1 MASAPRCEPVQQTA
15 QPDSRA
21 SASLIISVGGSS
33 VIYGVSALAS
43 PTHPRPHIMQTA
55 PLHSSHASPG
65 QRVWASAGVASIC
78 VGKGHSCWLRSGK
91 VRGSLLC
98 TGIGML
104 WRGGDAPAAV
114 ATASVRPNPALNRS
128 AVSGFGLRLLGQRAR
143 LALR

>member
-91 VRGSLLC
+91 VSGSLHRHRSC
-98 TGIGML
+98 VV
-104 WRGGDAPAAV
+104 RAV
-114 ATASVRPNPALNRS
+114 PQQQW
-128 AVSGFGLRLLGQRAR
+128 LRLASALTRRSTGARQAALALGLVGRRAR